1 MPSYYYT
8 LHFEANGGTG
18 APADTTSTATFPYSP
33 AGSYIDASRQIPGT
47 IPTRTGYSFVNWKRT
62 KYDADTYW
70 NPGDYPTHRFISN
83 GSSDQYHTDV
93 FYAQWRAATYTI
105 SYNANGGSGA
115 PSAQTKTHGVNLTLS
130 STVPTRTNYIFQ
142 GWATSSTG
150 AVQYQPGGTFTANAN
165 TILYAIWKQAAATL
179 DSVSDTAIGS
189 NGTASWT
196 KINEAHTYKLVL
208 SVGVDTSVEIDN
220 IAAGSSSV
228 GFTIPSSWLSALPN
242 STSATAT
249 ATLYTYNNGTLV
261 GSTSKSFTVSVPSTV
276 KPSISAFTAVPHSAN
291 NTVEGWGV
299 AVQGYSYLTLDV
311 TATAGTGASIANI
324 SFTGHGITQ
333 SSAATTG
340 NTAVVTSTGTLT
352 YNVTVTDSRGRTE
365 STTVN
370 ITVYEYANPTINSLE
385 SVRCY
390 SNGTPSDTEGDYIKS
405 FPVFVFS
412 SVNGNNSLSVKKLE
426 YREHGAG
433 SWATA
438 TSSAVSGAWS
448 AVFGPADI
456 TKSFDVK
463 LTVTD
468 AIGNTYS
475 LEVTV
480 PSVVGYAFGL
490 KNDRV
495 RFGGPVR
502 RPGFECDFPAQFD
515 STVDVIQRRC
525 SATLSSAGWY
535 RVFLYSSTNDDEL
548 AGSKSANI
556 RITITREGIVGN
568 SFRNE
573 VHFIDFSLAYGSYIF
588 SNETSVTQSFAIDKI
603 RYGYDL
609 TNHFG
614 FIDVHCKRNDSNPIT
629 VSFNVA
635 TDLETQGEMASVEPY
650 SVADA
655 PSGETVV
662 TTYTFNKNNG
672 NPLVFKS
679 QYYASV
685 SLYNASGSFVNELRW
700 QENED
705 DSIWIL
711 SGYATLT
718 VTARNGGNPGLTI
731 NLPSTFKGQSA
742 QYRVG
747 SQTQYQK
754 EHLYL
759 QLTNGSSTCLLR
771 TSESWNNLSTGEV
784 RFYVYQTII
793 FNR

>member
-1 MPSYYYT
+1 MAVYYSTIEYN
-8 LHFEANGGTG
+8 ANGGSG
-18 APADTTSTATFPYSP
+18 APAATRRVDTVYQSTGAMAYEYVRVDY
-33 AGSYIDASRQIPGT
+33 GV
-47 IPTRTGYSFVNWKRT
+47 PTRTGYNFINWKYT
-62 KYDADTYW
+62 QYDVDRYAVG
-70 NPGDYPTHRFISN
+70 GDQIQFQYSFN
-83 GSSDQYHTDV
+83 GYDQHKTV
-93 FYAQWRAATYTI
+93 TCYAQWQVQTYTI
-105 SYNANGGSGA
+105 SYNANGGTGA
-115 PSAQTKTHGVNLTLS
+115 PSDQTKTYGTNLTLS

-150 AVQYQPGGTFTANAN
+150 TVQYQPGGTFTTNAN
-165 TILYAIWKQAAATL
+165 TVLYAIWKQAAATL
-179 DSVSDTAIGS
+179 NSVSDTVIGS

-208 SVGVDTSVEIDN
+208 SVGVGTSIEVDN
-220 IAAGSSSV
+220 ISAGSSSV

-249 ATLYTYNNGTLV
+249 ATLYTYNNGTPV

-299 AVQGYSYLTLDV
+299 AVQGYSYLTLAV

-324 SFTGHGITQ
+324 AFTGHGITQ
-333 SSAATTG
+333 SSTATTG

-365 STTVN
+365 SATVN

-405 FPVFVFS
+405 FPIFVFS

-433 SWATA
+433 SWTTA

-480 PSVVGYAFGL
+480 PSVVGYAYGL

-495 RFGGPVR
+495 RFGGPTR
-502 RPGFECDFPAQFD
+502 QPGFECDFPAQFD

-548 AGSKSANI
+548 AGSKSVNI

-588 SNETSVTQSFAIDKI
+588 SNETSVTQSLAIDKI

-614 FIDVHCKRNDSNPIT
+614 FIDIHCKRNDSNPIT

-655 PSGETVV
+655 PAGETVLTTFYFNYNTEGV
-662 TTYTFNKNNG
+662 TDGWHYTLQGKHLRATKTITDTLTNYTTINGFFGYYISNITTPFTMASRNYYVGTAWSIGSGFSISAGVLAKGINSFNA
-672 NPLVFKS
+672 
-679 QYYASV
+679 YALST
-685 SLYNASGSFVNELRW
+685 ASGSQDVEL
-700 QENED
+700 
-705 DSIWIL
+705 SIVIE
-711 SGYATLT
+711 GDIA
-718 VTARNGGNPGLTI
+718 
-731 NLPSTFKGQSA
+731 
-742 QYRVG
+742 
-747 SQTQYQK
+747 
-754 EHLYL
+754 
-759 QLTNGSSTCLLR
+759 
-771 TSESWNNLSTGEV
+771 
-784 RFYVYQTII
+784 
-793 FNR
+793 

>member
-1 MPSYYYT
+1 
-8 LHFEANGGTG
+8 
-18 APADTTSTATFPYSP
+18 
-33 AGSYIDASRQIPGT
+33 
-47 IPTRTGYSFVNWKRT
+47 
-62 KYDADTYW
+62 
-70 NPGDYPTHRFISN
+70 
-83 GSSDQYHTDV
+83 
-93 FYAQWRAATYTI
+93 
-105 SYNANGGSGA
+105 
-115 PSAQTKTHGVNLTLS
+115 
-130 STVPTRTNYIFQ
+130 
-142 GWATSSTG
+142 
-150 AVQYQPGGTFTANAN
+150 
-165 TILYAIWKQAAATL
+165 LYAIWKQAAATL

-208 SVGVDTSVEIDN
+208 SVGVDTSVEVDN

-324 SFTGHGITQ
+324 AFTGHGITQ

-365 STTVN
+365 NATVN
-370 ITVYEYANPTINSLE
+370 ITVYEYANPIINSLE

-405 FPVFVFS
+405 FPIFVFS

-433 SWATA
+433 SWTTA

-448 AVFGPADI
+448 AVFGSADI

-468 AIGNTYS
+468 VIGNTYA
-475 LEVTV
+475 LEVIV
-480 PSVVGYAFGL
+480 PSVVGYGFGL

-495 RFGGPVR
+495 RFGGPTR
-502 RPGFECDFPAQFD
+502 QPGFECDFPAQFD
-515 STVDVIQRRC
+515 STVDVVQRRC
-525 SATLSSAGWY
+525 SATLSSSGWY

-573 VHFIDFSLAYGSYIF
+573 VRFIDFSLAYGSYIF
-588 SNETSVTQSFAIDKI
+588 SNETSVTQSLAIDKI

-614 FIDVHCKRNDSNPIT
+614 FIDIHCKRNDSNPIT

-635 TDLETQGEMASVEPY
+635 TDLETQGGMASVEPY

-655 PSGETVV
+655 PSGETVL
-662 TTYTFNKNNG
+662 TEYTFIATSGEKNTFTPSHGTSAFGGCWYSRSGEYVTVHVGVTGITANTSHIIGTLPAGYRPVSQCCSSGSSETYNKSAHLYVRENG
-672 NPLVFKS
+672 NIEIWSPNTM
-679 QYYASV
+679 AS
-685 SLYNASGSFVNELRW
+685 L
-700 QENED
+700 D
-705 DSIWIL
+705 
-711 SGYATLT
+711 ATFMW
-718 VTARNGGNPGLTI
+718 R
-731 NLPSTFKGQSA
+731 
-742 QYRVG
+742 
-747 SQTQYQK
+747 
-754 EHLYL
+754 
-759 QLTNGSSTCLLR
+759 
-771 TSESWNNLSTGEV
+771 
-784 RFYVYQTII
+784 
-793 FNR
+793 

>member
-1 MPSYYYT
+1 MAYLYYT
-8 LHFEANGGTG
+8 ANVIIRKNDGSSAEYEITKSGNVWIEHPPYGYGVYVSLH
-18 APADTTSTATFPYSP
+18 STESYTREGYDFIGYKLDN
-33 AGSYIDASRQIPGT
+33 AGSM
-47 IPTRTGYSFVNWKRT
+47 
-62 KYDADTYW
+62 KY
-70 NPGDYPTHRFISN
+70 PGDSVNFYFT
-83 GSSDQYHTDV
+83 SSGTQNQYW
-93 FYAQWRAATYTI
+93 YCQWQLKTYTI
-105 SYNANGGSGA
+105 SYNANGGTGA
-115 PSAQTKTHGVNLTLS
+115 PGSQTKTHGQALTLS

-150 AVQYQPGGTFTANAN
+150 TPTYQPGGTFTANAN

-208 SVGVDTSVEIDN
+208 SVGVDTSVEVDN

-249 ATLYTYNNGTLV
+249 ATLYTYNDGTLV

-291 NTVEGWGV
+291 DTVEDWGV

-311 TATAGTGASIANI
+311 TATAGAGASIANI
-324 SFTGHGITQ
+324 AFTGHGITQ
-333 SSAATTG
+333 SSTATTG

-365 STTVN
+365 NTTVN

-405 FPVFVFS
+405 FPIFVFS

-433 SWATA
+433 SWTTA

-463 LTVTD
+463 LTITD
-468 AIGNTYS
+468 AIGNTYA

-515 STVDVIQRRC
+515 ESVDMIQRRC
-525 SATLSSAGWY
+525 SATLSSTGWY
-535 RVFLYSSTNDDEL
+535 RVL
-548 AGSKSANI
+548 KSANVSGSI
-556 RITITREGIVGN
+556 IQLSVCVAGVAEVHDIDFCVSGTLTGFTNEVSVGN
-568 SFRNE
+568 
-573 VHFIDFSLAYGSYIF
+573 
-588 SNETSVTQSFAIDKI
+588 QSFVDKI
-603 RYGYDL
+603 RFTTKDTLLY
-609 TNHFG
+609 
-614 FIDVHCKRNDSNPIT
+614 IDVHYNSSSAKT
-629 VSFNVA
+629 VNINFEAFGYAQLGNTTAES
-635 TDLETQGEMASVEPY
+635 LQ

-655 PSGETVV
+655 PNGETVV
-662 TTYTFNKNNG
+662 ATYVFAANTEIPRQTFSPTAGAAYSDFGGCWYAREGKHCHIHVGISGITANAFTNVYTLPPDMRPPTLVLALGMSDYLSPARIVVYANGVVEVLASTTSA
-672 NPLVFKS
+672 LIDID
-679 QYYASV
+679 YYV
-685 SLYNASGSFVNELRW
+685 E
-700 QENED
+700 
-705 DSIWIL
+705 
-711 SGYATLT
+711 
-718 VTARNGGNPGLTI
+718 
-731 NLPSTFKGQSA
+731 
-742 QYRVG
+742 
-747 SQTQYQK
+747 
-754 EHLYL
+754 
-759 QLTNGSSTCLLR
+759 
-771 TSESWNNLSTGEV
+771 
-784 RFYVYQTII
+784 
-793 FNR
+793 